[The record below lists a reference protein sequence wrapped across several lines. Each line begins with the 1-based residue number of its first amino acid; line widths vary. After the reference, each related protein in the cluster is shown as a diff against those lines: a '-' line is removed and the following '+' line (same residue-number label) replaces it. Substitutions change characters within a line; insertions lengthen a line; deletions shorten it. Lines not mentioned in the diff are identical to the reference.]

1 MRLTHVV
8 PQFFVE
14 KGVIVDFLFLGRSP
28 ILLYVTSFLKT
39 RGGSLDRVIYSFQPP
54 VIVSLVFTARGFTI
68 FTVSRLQLRDTR
80 TDIIKKTVP
89 SRFLVRSITASRS
102 SNVVL
107 IV

>member
-54 VIVSLVFTARGFTI
+54 VIVSRSLFTARGFTI

-80 TDIIKKTVP
+80 TDIIKKL
-89 SRFLVRSITASRS
+89 SLV
-102 SNVVL
+102 VF
-107 IV
+107 